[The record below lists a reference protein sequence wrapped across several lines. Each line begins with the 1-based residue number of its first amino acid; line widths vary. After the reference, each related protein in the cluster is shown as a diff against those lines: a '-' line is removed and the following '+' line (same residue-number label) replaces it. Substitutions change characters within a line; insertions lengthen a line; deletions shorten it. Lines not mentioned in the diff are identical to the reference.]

1 MTSIINDRG
10 RETGDRVE
18 PGLRSSVSGRSLLW
32 LSWLFTGLAL
42 TQLALVNNDLSLT
55 TFLPLAVL
63 VLCSASAVYLLQ
75 RQGRWGDPLL
85 LALIFF
91 LSGLGLVLIARL
103 EPGFVRP
110 QLAWLIAATTS
121 LLGVVLLPRNLYW
134 LRRYKYA
141 WLTGGLILLAAT
153 LIFGVNPS
161 GFGPRLWLQVGPV
174 YFQPSEPLKLLL
186 IIFLAAYLADR
197 RRQLVEVKAYIG
209 PVGMPHPSYWG
220 PMLLM
225 WGLSIVLLVW
235 QRDLGAALLFFCTF
249 LAMLYVAIGQKRY
262 LWAGALLL
270 MGAGS
275 LGYYLF
281 DVVRLRIE
289 AFWNPW
295 LDPAGR
301 SFQIVQS
308 LLAFASG
315 GIFGQGLGQGLP
327 TAIPVVHTDFVFAA
341 IGEEY
346 GLLGALAVLVCFV
359 LLASRAFFIALAAQT
374 GFEQLLAAGIGIIL
388 SLQTLIITAGTLK
401 LMPLTGVTLPFVSYG
416 GSSLV
421 TSFVMVGMLLFIA
434 GQRREAGEEAR
445 RRGREEQFRL
455 LASSPHTPRPF
466 HHLPLA
472 WGLFTG
478 FMIVAGGLIFWQVA
492 LAPFLTGRDDNPRP
506 VVAQQQIRRGRLL
519 TAAGVPVA
527 ETIINEQGIAER
539 RYPYASLSSVTG
551 YYNIRYGVG
560 GTEAAFDPIL
570 RGAADKS
577 AEEQWL
583 DDLLHRPL
591 VGRDVTLTI
600 DLPAQ
605 VAADVALGDQEG
617 AVVVME
623 IESGAIL
630 VMSSHP
636 TYDPN
641 YLEDNWDTLRRDQGA
656 PLLNRATQGLFPVG
670 DLARLVGLIGLRE
683 AGATIPA
690 DPLTAPLTDM
700 LAPLSQPGYLATA
713 RQLGLMRPLP
723 GLPSQV
729 GRLPNFDNRG
739 TVRDLAVTPLHLAR
753 VIAALELEGRLPT
766 PLLAKTEASATPS
779 LTQSFRPDTAD
790 YVRALLPQV
799 DPQIVGFQ
807 GVATPLETGQRSLSW
822 LVGLAPAQA
831 VQAEAETE
839 TELILDPTQIAT
851 PTPALLP
858 EWLPARYVVVAVV
871 VTDAPTDNPALGI
884 ARAPLK
890 VLLRQ

>member
-1 MTSIINDRG
+1 MASITNDR
-10 RETGDRVE
+10 RRATGDRLE
-18 PGLRSSVSGRSLLW
+18 PGRSSPVSGHLLLW
-32 LSWLFTGLAL
+32 LSFVFTGLAL
-42 TQLALVNNDLSLT
+42 IQLALVNNDLSLT
-55 TFLPLAVL
+55 TFLPLVVL
-63 VLCSASAVYLLQ
+63 ICCSTLSAYLVQ
-75 RQGRWGDPLL
+75 RLGQPGDPILL
-85 LALIFF
+85 PLIFF

-103 EPGFVRP
+103 APAFVMP
-110 QLAWLIAATTS
+110 QLAWLIAATTA
-121 LLGVVLLPRNLYW
+121 LLGVVLLPRNFDW
-134 LRRYKYA
+134 LWRYQYA

-161 GFGPRLWLQVGPV
+161 GFGPRLWLQLGPV
-174 YFQPSEPLKLLL
+174 YFQPSEPLKLMLV
-186 IIFLAAYLADR
+186 IFLAAYLAGR

-262 LWAGALLL
+262 LWSGVLLL
-270 MGAGS
+270 ISAGS

-315 GIFGQGLGQGLP
+315 GMFGQGLGQGLS

-359 LLASRAFFIALAAQT
+359 LLVSRAFVIALAAQT

-434 GQRREAGEEAR
+434 RQRESVPTFKRSNA
-445 RRGREEQFRL
+445 QTLKLF
-455 LASSPHTPRPF
+455 
-466 HHLPLA
+466 HLPLA
-472 WGLFTG
+472 WGIFTG

-492 LAPFLTGRDDNPRP
+492 LASFLTRRDGNPRP
-506 VVAQQQIRRGRLL
+506 VVAEQGIRRGRLL
-519 TAAGVPVA
+519 TASGVPVA

-539 RYPYASLSSVTG
+539 RYPYAGLSSVTG
-551 YYNIRYGVG
+551 YYSIRYGVG
-560 GTEAAFDPIL
+560 GTEAVFDPVL
-570 RGAADKS
+570 RGVAGKS
-577 AEEQWL
+577 AEDQWL
-583 DDLLHRPL
+583 DGLLHRPL
-591 VGRDVTLTI
+591 VGRDITLTV

-623 IESGAIL
+623 INTGAIL

-641 YLEDNWDTLRRDQGA
+641 TLEANWDTLRRDQRA

-683 AGATIPA
+683 AGSTMPA
-690 DPLTAPLTDM
+690 DPLAAPLAEM

-729 GRLPNFDNRG
+729 GRLPDFENRG
-739 TVRDLAVTPLHLAR
+739 TARDLAVTPLHLAR
-753 VIAALELEGRLPT
+753 MIAGLELEGRLPT
-766 PLLAKTEASATPS
+766 PRLDRAETNPTLSPIP
-779 LTQSFRPDTAD
+779 SFRPDTAA

-799 DPQIVGFQ
+799 DRQMVGFQ

-822 LVGLAPAQA
+822 LVGLAPA
-831 VQAEAETE
+831 EAEPTPTKMP
-839 TELILDPTQIAT
+839 TELVLDPTQMAT
-851 PTPALLP
+851 PAPAATV
-858 EWLPARYVVVAVV
+858 ERSAARYVVVAVV
-871 VTDAPTDNPALGI
+871 VTAEPDSEAALRI

-890 VLLRQ
+890 VLLSP